1 MKRLPL
7 SLAFAVAAI
16 LPALGD
22 DVPFAAPP
30 LPAPGQSNAV
40 LANLGD
46 IMGKIQLRHIKLWY
60 AIKSRNWDLVDYEL
74 GQLRDSFENAVIL
87 YRNIPIELIASAT
100 KPLIALQDAVKSKD
114 SAKLERG
121 FNALTVACNDCHKAA
136 QIGFISI
143 QTPPHSPFSD
153 QNFSPPQK

>member
-7 SLAFAVAAI
+7 SIAFAVAAI

-30 LPAPGQSNAV
+30 LLTPGQSSAS

-46 IMGKIQLRHIKLWY
+46 VMGKIQLRHIKLWY
-60 AIKSRNWDLVDYEL
+60 AIKSKNWDLLDYEL
-74 GQLRDSFENAVIL
+74 GQIRDSFENAVIF
-87 YRNIPIELIASAT
+87 YRNIPIELIALAT
-100 KPLIALQDAVKSKD
+100 KPLIALQDAAKSKD
-114 SAKLERG
+114 GAKLERS
-121 FNALTVACNDCHKAA
+121 FNDLTVACNACHKAA

-143 QTPPHSPFSD
+143 QTPTHSPFSD
-153 QNFSPPQK
+153 QKF